1 MSPSYTDSSEPQ
13 PFLFEKGQ
21 PFVLILID
29 IWLGEDRSGVV
40 VLFLTEMRGEVQTTA
55 HVIIKA

>member
-21 PFVLILID
+21 
-29 IWLGEDRSGVV
+29 GEDRSGVV